1 MIGGEKFKET
11 SIFEA
16 NGHGIVGNQDRE
28 KKKNISINI
37 GQEEMKG
44 CSIKKKVL
52 LKVLMSR
59 ARNTIGNGHNDDLH
73 ILKM

>member
-37 GQEEMKG
+37 G
-44 CSIKKKVL
+44 
-52 LKVLMSR
+52 
-59 ARNTIGNGHNDDLH
+59 
-73 ILKM
+73 